1 LEYMRKHIEYFH
13 QHFDNVSERALRLL
27 QREPFQHL
35 IIGGL
40 WETLPQF
47 ESRLHRYLRDRIVAR
62 WDIDVH
68 TPTQQVLERVRQEEQ
83 QFLQHQAQDA
93 WKAIQDHRPQ
103 QGAVGP
109 EESFAALWRR
119 RVQVL
124 LEEPELSRPGFRCS
138 ACGRLRLIGDPCV
151 ECGGKM
157 VTVSDVYEEAVE
169 DAIEQSA
176 HVRYWDAPALH
187 TVDSIAALKRF

>member
-1 LEYMRKHIEYFH
+1 LTDKDEARLF
-13 QHFDNVSERALRLL
+13 LR
-27 QREPFQHL
+27 
-35 IIGGL
+35 
-40 WETLPQF
+40 
-47 ESRLHRYLRDRIVAR
+47 
-62 WDIDVH
+62 
-68 TPTQQVLERVRQEEQ
+68 RQ
-83 QFLQHQAQDA
+83 
-93 WKAIQDHRPQ
+93 
-103 QGAVGP
+103 
-109 EESFAALWRR
+109 
-119 RVQVL
+119 VQVL

-169 DAIEQSA
+169 DAIEQAA

>member
-1 LEYMRKHIEYFH
+1 M
-13 QHFDNVSERALRLL
+13 LRLL

-93 WKAIQDHRPQ
+93 WKAIQDHRPP
-103 QGAVGP
+103 QGADGAGGIVRSPLAAAGP
-109 EESFAALWRR
+109 GAARGAGA
-119 RVQVL
+119 VTTGIPL
-124 LEEPELSRPGFRCS
+124 LG
-138 ACGRLRLIGDPCV
+138 LR
-151 ECGGKM
+151 
-157 VTVSDVYEEAVE
+157 AV
-169 DAIEQSA
+169 
-176 HVRYWDAPALH
+176 APH
-187 TVDSIAALKRF
+187 R